1 MQLIKL
7 HFSQDMEDKFDA
19 PLLGI
24 LQNCGELEP
33 FLEVVL
39 GFLYRKTDFFRPLSS
54 DQSMGFPPGVARE
67 KLLKVCN
74 IYLTFYLHN

>member
-1 MQLIKL
+1 MII
-7 HFSQDMEDKFDA
+7 SQDMDDKFDG
-19 PLLGI
+19 PLLSI

-67 KLLKVCN
+67 KLLKVRNCQFA
-74 IYLTFYLHN
+74 L

>member
-1 MQLIKL
+1 MII
-7 HFSQDMEDKFDA
+7 SQDMDDKFDG
-19 PLLGI
+19 PLLSI

-39 GFLYRKTDFFRPLSS
+39 GFLYRKTDFFRPLSP

-67 KLLKVCN
+67 KLLKVRNCQFSLKLEFN
-74 IYLTFYLHN
+74 